1 VVDHETSCSSRNAAI
16 FDLGM
21 QAAVEGRS
29 YPDIMRAYLD
39 AGA

>member
-1 VVDHETSCSSRNAAI
+1 VILD
-16 FDLGM
+16 FGM
-21 QAAVEGRS
+21 QAAVESRS